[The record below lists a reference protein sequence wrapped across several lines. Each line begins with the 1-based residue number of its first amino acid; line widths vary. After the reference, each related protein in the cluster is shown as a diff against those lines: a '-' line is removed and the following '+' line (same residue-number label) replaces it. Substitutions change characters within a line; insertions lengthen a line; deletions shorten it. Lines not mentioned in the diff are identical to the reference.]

1 MQVQFTLSSINQ
13 ILPAVLTFR
22 NIPIVTFLIFALSG
36 NGFATDIAI
45 HVKPITSSSSSGK
58 NQAFEV
64 KTLRFYLSE
73 ITYLKD
79 GDTVW
84 TEPEGYRLL
93 DIADS
98 ATFNISSYVPDGVF
112 FDAIKFRLGVD
123 SVSSSTGAHTGALD
137 PANGMYWAWHTG
149 YVNLKIEGTCD
160 ACPSPKKDFE
170 FHIGGFQ
177 SPFNAER
184 VINLKTS
191 NHNIEI
197 SFDIDSL
204 LNEAFSSNQFR
215 IMTPGAAAMRMAD
228 DAAKSFYIKP

>member
-1 MQVQFTLSSINQ
+1 MNIIN
-13 ILPAVLTFR
+13 
-22 NIPIVTFLIFALSG
+22 
-36 NGFATDIAI
+36 
-45 HVKPITSSSSSGK
+45 TSSAEGAAHSYS
-58 NQAFEV
+58 V

-84 TEPEGYRLL
+84 TETEGYRLL